1 MRHHILKL
9 DIVHFY
15 KTETAESASLLFS
28 MQEFFNTRSK
38 ARHLKSCVIE
48 NKRIADCAHS
58 TLKKLE
64 KVEFKHYQLDKVDIF
79 S

>member
-1 MRHHILKL
+1 
-9 DIVHFY
+9 
-15 KTETAESASLLFS
+15 LFS
-28 MQEFFNTRSK
+28 MQEFFNTQSK